1 MPYLEAERSCFRC
14 VNLGAS
20 DDGYI
25 CERNYMNFRGSGS
38 TRTIWTGDL
47 ALHCPMFELR
57 QPLSIAAPED
67 QQDPQYAPA

>member
-38 TRTIWTGDL
+38 TRTIWTGNL
-47 ALHCPMFELR
+47 ALHCPMFEPK
-57 QPLSIAAPED
+57 QTVSAAVSGD
-67 QQDPQYAPA
+67 QENA